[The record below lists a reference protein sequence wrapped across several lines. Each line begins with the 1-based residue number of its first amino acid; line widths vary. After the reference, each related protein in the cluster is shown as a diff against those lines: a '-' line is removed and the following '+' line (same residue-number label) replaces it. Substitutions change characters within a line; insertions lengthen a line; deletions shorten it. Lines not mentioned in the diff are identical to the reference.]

1 MVVFVAIA
9 SAAQMV
15 SPTLVSMMIDSVSDN
30 NQSIIIYLAIA
41 MLVFSLVAC
50 ATNVVATN
58 LAATVSTKFSA
69 DLRKELFRKVQTF
82 SAIEIDKFGFASLIS
97 RNTTDVNVIQNFL
110 IMLFRVGL
118 LAPMMAAIG
127 LVLAVATT
135 GRLAQVLAIAIPI
148 VIVVIAF
155 ILVRASQY
163 SVKLRNMIDKINKLF
178 LETLEGVRVIRA
190 FNKQDHEIRRFDE
203 TNEEAS

>member
-1 MVVFVAIA
+1 MAIFSRVRLNLRQVIIMVVFVAIA

-15 SPTLVSMMIDSVSDN
+15 SPTLVSVMIDSVSDN

-82 SAIEIDKFGFASLIS
+82 SAVEIDKFGSASLIS

-118 LAPMMAAIG
+118 LAPMMAASGSCSPLRPPVG
-127 LVLAVATT
+127 L
-135 GRLAQVLAIAIPI
+135 
-148 VIVVIAF
+148 
-155 ILVRASQY
+155 
-163 SVKLRNMIDKINKLF
+163 
-178 LETLEGVRVIRA
+178 
-190 FNKQDHEIRRFDE
+190 RRC
-203 TNEEAS
+203 SPLPYRS